1 MLAKEK
7 EKTVYLKPVPGQ
19 QTTSKAEDRIAE
31 NQKRPFCSV
40 PPFQN
45 FCARSQMAVLYR
57 QVSAELVAGH
67 VAMISG
73 WNWKV
78 SNSFSRNQCRSP
90 VMQITGI
97 KQYKSKRRCVRKRG
111 TRRCIGVGGGRMDA
125 KAALSLLPKTVQSNT
140 ACQA

>member
-1 MLAKEK
+1 
-7 EKTVYLKPVPGQ
+7 
-19 QTTSKAEDRIAE
+19 
-31 NQKRPFCSV
+31 
-40 PPFQN
+40 
-45 FCARSQMAVLYR
+45 MAVLYR
-57 QVSAELVAGH
+57 QVSAELVAGQL
-67 VAMISG
+67 AMKSG

-97 KQYKSKRRCVRKRG
+97 KQYKSKRRCVRIG
-111 TRRCIGVGGGRMDA
+111 APEGVSGVGGGRMDA